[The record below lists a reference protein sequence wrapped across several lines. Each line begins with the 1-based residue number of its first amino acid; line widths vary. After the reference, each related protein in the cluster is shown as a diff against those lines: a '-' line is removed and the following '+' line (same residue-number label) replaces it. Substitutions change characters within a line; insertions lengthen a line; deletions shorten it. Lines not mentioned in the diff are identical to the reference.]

1 MPSVLADALAAPALL
16 DGVVAPSFLSVRGH
30 AMVNVCE
37 RRWRRHVGGRV
48 PDRPHIP
55 PQCAEDVL
63 AWKRNPAVVQDGE
76 RRVVVHSLSQE
87 LLVLE
92 VILST
97 TICSSLWPCRAA

>member
-1 MPSVLADALAAPALL
+1 MAGTLATPALL
-16 DGVVAPSFLSVRGH
+16 DPSDLPVRGH
-30 AMVNVCE
+30 AMVNV
-37 RRWRRHVGGRV
+37 RARLWRRHGEVLA